1 MQPEP
6 QITSARQTAETSKST
21 SAWYRNVSAYQWLIL
36 VIASAGWIFD
46 VYEGQ
51 IFNITRTQLLTNV
64 LHLPAN
70 DPLIQRYGDISL
82 AWFLLGG
89 TAGGLLFGS
98 LADRWG
104 RKPTMAVTI
113 LTYLLFFGL
122 TFFAQT
128 MWQGGAVRFF
138 VGMGGGGG
146 GGGGASR
153 GGGGF
158 FGQEREDATGNFFF
172 PR

>member
-6 QITSARQTAETSKST
+6 PLPLSAQNAPPASS
-21 SAWYRNVSAYQWLIL
+21 SAWYRNVSSYQWLIL

-51 IFNITRTQLLTNV
+51 IFNITRNQLLSSV
-64 LHLPAN
+64 LHLAGN
-70 DPLIQRYGDISL
+70 DPSIRRYGDISL
-82 AWFLLGG
+82 GWFLLGG

-104 RKPTMAVTI
+104 RKPTMALTI
-113 LTYLLFFGL
+113 LTYSIFSVL

-128 MWQGGAVRFF
+128 YSQLALLRFLVAIVVGG
-138 VGMGGGGG
+138 
-146 GGGGASR
+146 
-153 GGGGF
+153 
-158 FGQEREDATGNFFF
+158 E
-172 PR
+172 